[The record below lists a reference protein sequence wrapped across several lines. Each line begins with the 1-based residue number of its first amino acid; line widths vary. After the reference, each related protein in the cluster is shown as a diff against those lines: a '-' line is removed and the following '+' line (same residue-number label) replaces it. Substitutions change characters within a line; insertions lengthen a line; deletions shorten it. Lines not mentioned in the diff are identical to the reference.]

1 MRIRGISL
9 PLAARPA
16 GQTMTEFAM
25 GATVFLLLMF
35 GIMEMAMAV
44 NAYSNVCTAA
54 REAARYAI
62 VHSPT
67 SLGSPCSSGTCT
79 STELQSVCTA
89 IQQQAV
95 DYAPFL
101 SQGGGGCTTG
111 DINVSFT
118 NPTNA
123 ASDYAV
129 VVINHTYPL
138 NIPFMSAVNLNL
150 EASSKI
156 LVSQ

>member
-1 MRIRGISL
+1 
-9 PLAARPA
+9 
-16 GQTMTEFAM
+16 M

-44 NAYSNVCTAA
+44 NAYNNVCTAA

-67 SLGSPCSSGTCT
+67 AAGSPCPSSGC
-79 STELQSVCTA
+79 SAAELQSVCTA

-118 NPTNA
+118 NPPP
-123 ASDYAV
+123 ASPSQDYAV
-129 VVINHTYPL
+129 VQITHTYAL
-138 NIPFMSAVNLNL
+138 NVPFMSAINLNL
-150 EASSKI
+150 SASSKM